1 MARKLKQTKKARA
14 ARARYRR
21 NKAKTRARGRG
32 RGRGR
37 GRRCKGANRRGGDF
51 WGDVGNFFTHTV
63 PDTVMNIAPMILTA
77 L

>member
-1 MARKLKQTKKARA
+1 MARKLKQTKKAKA

-21 NKAKTRARGRG
+21 NKAKTRG

-37 GRRCKGANRRGGDF
+37 GRRRKGANRRGGDF

-63 PDTVMNIAPMILTA
+63 PDTAMNIAPILLTA